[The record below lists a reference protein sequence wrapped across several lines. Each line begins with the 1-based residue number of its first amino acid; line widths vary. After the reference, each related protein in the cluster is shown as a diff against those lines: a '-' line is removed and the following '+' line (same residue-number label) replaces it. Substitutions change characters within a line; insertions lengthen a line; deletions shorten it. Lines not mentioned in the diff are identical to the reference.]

1 MREEM
6 EEILNFKFWI
16 LDWEEDE
23 EVVFYGDLRS
33 IICYFFLYDFRRSWS
48 RMLQGRTGT
57 GCPSCEEVVP
67 RRMRGTAGGTPA
79 LPFDKAAYLS
89 SVFCLL

>member
-33 IICYFFLYDFRRSWS
+33 IICYFFLYDFADLGAGCSKDGLGQDVPAARKRCPAGCVAQREGRRRSPLIK
-48 RMLQGRTGT
+48 RLI
-57 GCPSCEEVVP
+57 C
-67 RRMRGTAGGTPA
+67 
-79 LPFDKAAYLS
+79 LPS
-89 SVFCLL
+89 SVL